1 VGGKGE
7 ETEDGQKVSAL
18 GGDRARILEG
28 VVPLAV
34 RALTSSHAAVP
45 PLVRRCRLT

>member
-1 VGGKGE
+1 MGGKGE